1 MRFLQFWILPDEAS
15 LEPSI
20 EQRQFTKEDRNGQLL
35 RVIGG
40 DPPAVA
46 VHQDAAAYVASLVSG
61 DEVLHDL
68 DDGRGAYL
76 YLIAGG
82 LRLSDGEELAT
93 GDAVK
98 AFGPE
103 TLAMHATAESELI
116 LVDVPATYTPV
127 GVWAGPR

>member
-1 MRFLQFWILPDEAS
+1 M
-15 LEPSI
+15 
-20 EQRQFTKEDRNGQLL
+20 
-35 RVIGG
+35 
-40 DPPAVA
+40 
-46 VHQDAAAYVASLVSG
+46 
-61 DEVLHDL
+61 LHAL
-68 DDGRGAYL
+68 GDGRGAYL